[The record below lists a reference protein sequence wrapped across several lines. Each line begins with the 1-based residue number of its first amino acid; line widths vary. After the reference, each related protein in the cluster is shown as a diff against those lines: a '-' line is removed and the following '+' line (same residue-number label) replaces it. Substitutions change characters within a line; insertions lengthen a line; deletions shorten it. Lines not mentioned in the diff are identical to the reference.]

1 MRKKDN
7 KVNNST
13 KTSKGGYVFIGIIV
27 LIVTAIFTIEQLR
40 KFNEQ
45 RALKYGVD
53 NICTIIELS
62 RNKTLFAKYS
72 YQIDGKTFYSYRAT
86 PFSTIYPGEMFK
98 MKFLRDKPDINK
110 ILFEYPVILEKNQNK
125 IRGYIEKIFDINE
138 AAFHYKFK
146 DVTYERRQLLREG
159 HSLKQG
165 DSINIIF
172 IATKPKIGIL
182 NY

>member
-7 KVNNST
+7 KVNNSS

-27 LIVTAIFTIEQLR
+27 LIVAAIFTIEQLR

-45 RALKYGVD
+45 RALRHGVD
-53 NICTIIELS
+53 NVCTIIELS

-72 YQIDGKTFYSYRAT
+72 YQVDGRIFYSQRAT
-86 PFSTIYPGEMFK
+86 PFSSIYPGEMYK
-98 MKFLRDKPDINK
+98 LKYLKDKPDINK
-110 ILFEYPVILEKNQNK
+110 ILFEYPVVLGKDQSK
-125 IRGYIEKIFDINE
+125 IRGYIDKIVDNNE

-146 DVTYERRQLLREG
+146 DVTYERRQLLRES

-165 DSINIIF
+165 DSIDIVV
-172 IATKPKIGIL
+172 IATNPKIGII

>member
-7 KVNNST
+7 KVNNSS

-27 LIVTAIFTIEQLR
+27 LLVAAIFTIEQLR

-45 RALKYGVD
+45 RALRHGVD

-62 RNKTLFAKYS
+62 TNKTQFAEYS
-72 YQIDGKTFYSYRAT
+72 YQVDDQTFYSHRAT
-86 PFSTIYPGEMFK
+86 PFDNVYPGEMFK
-98 MKFLRDKPDINK
+98 MKYLKDKPNINK
-110 ILFEYPVILEKNQNK
+110 ILFEYPVVLGKDQSK
-125 IRGYIEKIFDINE
+125 IRGYIEKIYNNK
-138 AAFHYKFK
+138 AVFHYKYK
-146 DVTYERRQLLREG
+146 DITYERRQLLRES

-165 DSINIIF
+165 DSIDIVV
-172 IATKPKIGIL
+172 IATNPKIGII